1 MICPSSPRRARLRAA
16 AALLALAAC
25 GPARIETDPASVQL
39 FGRGQNVKVHAVPRT
54 QNGRALADRLCAWSS
69 SDERVA
75 SVAGARNE
83 ATVTAVGHG
92 RAVARCTIGKVTAE
106 VPIAV
111 TLVTRIEVSPR
122 QLELRVADEPLPSA
136 LAVRA
141 FDGDGREVQGRLV
154 ATRCVD
160 ENVCRGDARGQIW
173 PVGPGNS
180 RVVVQIDDGEGEAQ
194 VRVVDARSAA
204 ARPHA
209 VSGNPMEHL
218 DELLG
223 DPARRERHRKTGSH
237 DP

>member
-1 MICPSSPRRARLRAA
+1 MNYSSSPSRARLRAA
-16 AALLALAAC
+16 AAVLALAAC
-25 GPARIETDPASVQL
+25 GPARIETDPASAQL
-39 FGRGQNVKVHAVPRT
+39 FGRGQKVKLHAVPRT
-54 QNGRALADRLCAWSS
+54 QNGRALADRLCTWSS
-69 SDERVA
+69 SDEKVA
-75 SVAGARNE
+75 SVVGAHNE
-83 ATVTAVGHG
+83 ATVTALGHG
-92 RAVARCTIGKVTAE
+92 RAVARCAIGKVTAE

-111 TLVTRIEVSPR
+111 TLVTRIEVSPK
-122 QLELRVADEPLPSA
+122 QLELRLLDEPLPSA
-136 LAVRA
+136 LVVRA

-160 ENVCRGDARGQIW
+160 EDVCRGDGRGQIW

-180 RVVVQIDDGEGEAQ
+180 RVVVQVDDGESEAT

-218 DELLG
+218 DELVG
-223 DPARRERHRKTGSH
+223 QPAQGERRRKAGSH

>member
-1 MICPSSPRRARLRAA
+1 VLA
-16 AALLALAAC
+16 LALAAC
-25 GPARIETDPASVQL
+25 GPARIETDPASAQL
-39 FGRGQNVKVHAVPRT
+39 FGRGQKVKLHAVPRT
-54 QNGRALADRLCAWSS
+54 QNGRALADRLCTWSS
-69 SDERVA
+69 SDEKVA
-75 SVAGARNE
+75 SVVGAHNE
-83 ATVTAVGHG
+83 ATVTALGHG
-92 RAVARCTIGKVTAE
+92 RAVARCAIGKVTAE

-111 TLVTRIEVSPR
+111 TLVTRIEVSPK
-122 QLELRVADEPLPSA
+122 QLELRLLDEPLPSA
-136 LAVRA
+136 LVVRA

-160 ENVCRGDARGQIW
+160 EDVCRGDGRGQIW

-180 RVVVQIDDGEGEAQ
+180 RVVVQVDDGESEAT

-218 DELLG
+218 DELVG
-223 DPARRERHRKTGSH
+223 QPAQGERRRKAGSH